1 MSDGEDTYLDLECSE
16 DEDESEPFM
25 EEINLKKGSDKS
37 RKAAST
43 TTSGPAICGFCH
55 KPSTLKIG
63 GKSYLC
69 SSRTMPHLRIC
80 NACKSYEYRHGILI
94 DRDQRKNKSRKRRI
108 DSDGPSRKRQ
118 YYDPVEENPQEIESE
133 PELYPFAR
141 TDTPA
146 KKIRTLPKPP
156 ASVLQMRYSANA
168 ETIRVPTNFGGFTT
182 PPKRVVR
189 PRRSRTIK
197 REEKTDDFYLPR
209 SVKPAVVK
217 KNPFPPLDDS
227 EEEERMDMDI
237 DIEGDSDND
246 DLGCDL
252 CKKPI
257 KEVSQLIMCGGCDK
271 IFHKDCYALVKT
283 DYTILRPNYFGCRSV
298 TITCA
303 DHKFMEEASHVSFGG
318 KPPRSLSPLTIID
331 TKEPTKPTLTLSD
344 LCFDSIDE
352 TNVVIT
358 PEYVNQCFLKEKH
371 QITGGCEEGLQKHD
385 QQNLNMINP
394 FLFGVF

>member
-16 DEDESEPFM
+16 DEDDSEPFM
-25 EEINLKKGSDKS
+25 EEINLKKASDKS

-69 SSRTMPHLRIC
+69 SSRTMPHIRIC

-118 YYDPVEENPQEIESE
+118 YYDPKKEENPQEIESE

-141 TDTPA
+141 TDTPT

-156 ASVLQMRYSANA
+156 ATFRKPVLNA
-168 ETIRVPTNFGGFTT
+168 S
-182 PPKRVVR
+182 PK
-189 PRRSRTIK
+189 K
-197 REEKTDDFYLPR
+197 RNVLDWKPKLEKDFSFSTEPKKKLPLSMDDH
-209 SVKPAVVK
+209 
-217 KNPFPPLDDS
+217 
-227 EEEERMDMDI
+227 M
-237 DIEGDSDND
+237 DIEGDSEND
-246 DLGCDL
+246 DLGCEQ
-252 CKKPI
+252 CKKTI
-257 KEVSQLIMCGGCDK
+257 AQVSQLIMCGGCDK
-271 IFHKDCYALVKT
+271 IFHKDCYALERS
-283 DYTILRPNYFGCRSV
+283 DYTILRSSTYGCRSL

-303 DHKFMEEASHVSFGG
+303 DHEFVKKSE
-318 KPPRSLSPLTIID
+318 KPRSLPPLTIID
-331 TKEPTKPTLTLSD
+331 HQPTKPNLTLSD
-344 LCFDSIDE
+344 LCFDSILE

-358 PEYVNQCFLKEKH
+358 PDYANQFYNYKNFVETDEKS
-371 QITGGCEEGLQKHD
+371 LQALDAQKM
-385 QQNLNMINP
+385 NEINP
-394 FLFGVF
+394 FLYVADF